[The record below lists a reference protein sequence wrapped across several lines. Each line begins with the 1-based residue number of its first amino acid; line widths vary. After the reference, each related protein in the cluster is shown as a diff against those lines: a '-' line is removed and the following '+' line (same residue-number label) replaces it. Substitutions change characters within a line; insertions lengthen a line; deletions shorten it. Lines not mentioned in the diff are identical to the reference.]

1 MKIKIGKTVIRTV
14 QGDITKVDFVDA
26 IVNSAGNPSDGG
38 SGVNNAIHK
47 AAGPGLAAEL
57 KAHKEC
63 ETGEAVITKAHGLP
77 CKRVIHTKG
86 PVWAGGN
93 HNEVKLLADCYKN
106 SLRIARDYPYYV
118 GPPKNPAIE
127 LGPGIRRIA
136 FPSISTGIH
145 GCPLNKAA
153 YTAVHAIYDILT
165 EKSHNIDEIYF
176 VLYDHATKEAYEK
189 AFSALFTELN
199 HQECT
204 DDKIPIIGFYHEYEN
219 YGCFSNW
226 YPAAFDYAG
235 KHYANSEQFMMYHK
249 VMMFGKEDLAEKI
262 MQTSDPSQCKAIAG
276 QPFPEFRSATWEATC
291 YTIVKRG
298 VKAKFGQNIGIRNI
312 LLHTKDA
319 LLAEC
324 SPIDPKWGIGI
335 ALNNP
340 DRMDVSKWKGKNYL
354 GRILM
359 EVREELR
366 QEMKLAGKLYP
377 EQHSHMYL
385 AKPVREWESTA
396 GVLMRIPQYYSAIQ
410 AYAETIPTAKDR
422 DRFYNECSLYEWEIA
437 MKINN
442 GNVLPLAG
450 FFEMKQEVYEIRY
463 LMKMIKMEIKK
474 SKMH

>member
-14 QGDITKVDFVDA
+14 QGDITKADFVDA

-47 AAGPGLAAEL
+47 AAGPGLAAEYI
-57 KAHKEC
+57 KHKEC
-63 ETGEAVITKAHGLP
+63 KTGDAVITEAYHLP
-77 CKRVIHTKG
+77 CKKVIHTRG

-106 SLRIARDYPYYV
+106 SLRIARDYPEYV
-118 GPPKNPAIE
+118 GPPKNPAFE
-127 LGPGIRRIA
+127 LGSGIRRIA

-145 GCPLNKAA
+145 GCPLKKSA
-153 YTAVHAIYDILT
+153 YTAVHAIYDFLT
-165 EKSHNIDEIYF
+165 ERPHNIDEIYM
-176 VLYDHATKEAYEK
+176 VLYDHDTKEAYDQ
-189 AFSALFTELN
+189 AFSVLSAELN
-199 HQECT
+199 LKEQT
-204 DDKIPIIGFYHEYEN
+204 DDQISIIGFYHENEI

-226 YPAAFDYAG
+226 YPAGFHYAG
-235 KHYANSEQFMMYHK
+235 KHYANAEQFMMYHK
-249 VMMFGKEDLAEKI
+249 VMMFGREDLAEKI
-262 MQTSDPSQCKAIAG
+262 MRTSDPKQCKAIAG
-276 QPFPEFRSATWEATC
+276 QPFPEFNSATWEATC
-291 YTIVKRG
+291 YTVVKRG
-298 VKAKFGQNIGIRNI
+298 VKAKFSQNIGIRNI

-335 ALNNP
+335 ALDNP
-340 DRMDVSKWKGKNYL
+340 DRMNASEWKGKNFL

-366 QEMKLAGKLYP
+366 QEMKMDGKLYP
-377 EQHSHMYL
+377 KKYSHMYL

-396 GVLMRIPQYYSAIQ
+396 GVLMRIPQYYSAIHT
-410 AYAETIPTAKDR
+410 YADTIPTSKDR
-422 DRFYNECSLYEWEIA
+422 DRFYNEYSLYEWEIA

-442 GNVLPLAG
+442 GNGLPLAG

-463 LMKMIKMEIKK
+463 LLKQTESSFIDA
-474 SKMH
+474 H

>member
-1 MKIKIGKTVIRTV
+1 MKFRIRETVIRTV
-14 QGDITKVDFVDA
+14 QGDITKVEFADA
-26 IVNSAGNPSDGG
+26 IVNSAGNPSEGG

-47 AAGPGLAAEL
+47 AAGPRLAEAY
-57 KAHKEC
+57 KAHKEFN
-63 ETGEAVITKAHGLP
+63 TGEAIITRAYNLP

-86 PVWAGGN
+86 PIWAGGKN
-93 HNEVKLLADCYKN
+93 NEIKLLADCYKN

-118 GPPKNPAIE
+118 GPSINPAIE

-145 GCPLNKAA
+145 GCPLKKAA
-153 YTAVHAIYDILT
+153 YTAVHAIYDILA
-165 EKSHNIDEIYF
+165 ERPYNIDEIYF

-189 AFSALFTELN
+189 AFSTLFTELN

-262 MQTSDPSQCKAIAG
+262 MQTSDPSQCKAIG
-276 QPFPEFRSATWEATC
+276 RQKYPEFRSATWEATC

-298 VKAKFGQNIGIRNI
+298 VKAKFSQNTGIRNI
-312 LLHTKDA
+312 LLQTKDA

-335 ALNNP
+335 GLDNQ
-340 DRMDVSKWKGKNYL
+340 DYMDVSKWKGKNYL

-366 QEMKLAGKLYP
+366 QETKMGEKAFSMQHGYIYLGKL
-377 EQHSHMYL
+377 
-385 AKPVREWESTA
+385 VREWESTA

-422 DRFYNECSLYEWEIA
+422 DRFYNECSLYEWGIA
-437 MKINN
+437 MKINHGN
-442 GNVLPLAG
+442 GLPLAG

-463 LMKMIKMEIKK
+463 MLRMIDGKAFGK
-474 SKMH
+474 